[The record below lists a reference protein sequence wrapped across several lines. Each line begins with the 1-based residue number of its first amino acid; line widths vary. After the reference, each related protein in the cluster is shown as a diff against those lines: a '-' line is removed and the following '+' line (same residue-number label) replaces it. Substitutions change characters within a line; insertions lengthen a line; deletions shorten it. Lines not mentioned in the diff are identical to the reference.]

1 MGMGGLMVTRLKFA
15 SHILDA
21 VALVGEQDD
30 EVIEDICTLVDEV
43 LIVASGGTNDAFDGF
58 LAQFLGNFVGAF
70 FKEAGGVATLRHL
83 LMSFVDEVLE
93 FFEEHDVVGLVGLS
107 PAGVG
112 AGVAYGAV
120 GVNLYEKRVV
130 VAIFGYGDDVEE
142 IATGLA
148 LSPKL
153 LAATAEERHDALVLG
168 FFESFLVH
176 VAEHEDFASVIVLD
190 DCGDESGGV
199 FGEIHFRLWCE
210 DSLST

>member
-1 MGMGGLMVTRLKFA
+1 MGGLMVTRLKFA

-30 EVIEDICTLVDEV
+30 EVIEDICTLVDKV

-93 FFEEHDVVGLVGLS
+93 FFEEHDVVGFVGFG

-112 AGVAYGAV
+112 SSVANGSV
-120 GVNLYEKRVV
+120 GVYLNKESVV
-130 VAIFGYGDDVEE
+130 VAIFGNGNNVKEV
-142 IATGLA
+142 ARGLA
-148 LSPKL
+148 LGPKGL
-153 LAATAEERHDALVLG
+153 TAAAIKGDETLG
-168 FFESFLVH
+168 FGFVECFLIH
-176 VAEHEDFASVIVLD
+176 VAEHEHHVGVGILNDGRYESCRVFAEVHCMMWDF
-190 DCGDESGGV
+190 
-199 FGEIHFRLWCE
+199 
-210 DSLST
+210 